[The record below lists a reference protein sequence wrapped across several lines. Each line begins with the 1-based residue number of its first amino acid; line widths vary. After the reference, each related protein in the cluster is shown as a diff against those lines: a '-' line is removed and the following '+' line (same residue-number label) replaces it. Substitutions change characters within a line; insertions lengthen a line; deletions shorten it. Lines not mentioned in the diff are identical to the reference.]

1 MTKALDEIYT
11 KAVPEY
17 ESSELN
23 CLSQEKR
30 HDIGVR
36 SRSVSPTSHSEDD
49 KIQTPLRRSR
59 RLSERSTT
67 PSREVSEEPI
77 EPEEKIL
84 RSRKITTPKKAGRA
98 SPNPKTPRR
107 SRRMSGGT
115 QNEGASVTILETLVE
130 DDEERNDAITNDV
143 EMTIKVDDVLESDVP
158 ITISP
163 KSARI
168 TRSRRKAPE

>member
-1 MTKALDEIYT
+1 M
-11 KAVPEY
+11 
-17 ESSELN
+17 
-23 CLSQEKR
+23 
-30 HDIGVR
+30 
-36 SRSVSPTSHSEDD
+36 
-49 KIQTPLRRSR
+49 
-59 RLSERSTT
+59 SERSTT

-77 EPEEKIL
+77 EPEEKLL

-130 DDEERNDAITNDV
+130 DDEERNDDIGNDV
-143 EMTIKVDDVLESDVP
+143 DMTVKVDDVLKSDTP

-163 KSARI
+163 KSARL
-168 TRSRRKAPE
+168 TRSKRYLIKYICISRRGPDEILSFTLAPSRC